1 MFKRMA
7 THRLSITENGVEVS
21 LYGWPPVANLIKHLR
36 AFIINYDSRDLIYER
51 KRLREWPHIACP

>member
-36 AFIINYDSRDLIYER
+36 AFIINYDCKDVIYVS
-51 KRLREWPHIACP
+51 KCL